1 MKRKSDLR
9 VKDIKE
15 YVDKILVATKN
26 ITEEE
31 FIKDIVL
38 QSAVIRWLE
47 IIGEAAKYV
56 PAEIKEKYTNLP
68 WREMAAMRDVVV
80 HDYADLIIEDI

>member
-9 VKDIKE
+9 IKDIKE

-38 QSAVIRWLE
+38 QLAVIRWLE

-68 WREMAAMRDVVV
+68 WREMAAMRMW
-80 HDYADLIIEDI
+80 